1 MIKFIKKIFAKWF
14 GKKEAVQLIEEAI
27 APVEKVI
34 KPVAEKPT
42 HCGGHLRFKKSC
54 SLCQAIVK

>member
-14 GKKEAVQLIEEAI
+14 GKKEEKAV

-42 HCGGHLRFKKSC
+42 HCESHHRFKKSC
-54 SLCQAIVK
+54 PLCQAIVK

>member
-14 GKKEAVQLIEEAI
+14 GKKETVQEVV

-34 KPVAEKPT
+34 EPVVEKPT

>member
-14 GKKEAVQLIEEAI
+14 SKKEAVQLTEEAV

-34 KPVAEKPT
+34 EPVAEKPT

-54 SLCQAIVK
+54 PVCQAIIK

>member
-14 GKKEAVQLIEEAI
+14 SKKEAVQLTEEVV

-34 KPVAEKPT
+34 EPVVEKPT
-42 HCGGHLRFKKSC
+42 HCENHTRFKKSC
-54 SLCQAIVK
+54 PLCQEIVK

>member
-34 KPVAEKPT
+34 KPVVEKPT

-54 SLCQAIVK
+54 PLCQAIVK